1 MNEPQRDP
9 SAAKLARLKRT
20 VLALACVLVVGGL
33 VVLFAL
39 PRVPM
44 PLRIMV
50 GLTDLFGGLVLLVLL
65 RQNR

>member
-9 SAAKLARLKRT
+9 SAVKLARLKRT
-20 VLALACVLVVGGL
+20 VLTLACALVVGGL